1 MRKYGQNVP
10 FQGHNKDSNLQLRAL
25 CVEFGM
31 GEVCYYLPIN
41 KNHNKY
47 GFICH
52 AWTNSWCREFKHW
65 HRYWSVEWSLVN
77 WSKMDI
83 EQCCLWSSMK
93 ELCHGFDCIVVAAF
107 DFIVVAAHHRV
118 ARGNFRRCYS
128 GGPKLWQGPRL
139 DIRNLFQGSRP
150 SWPIVDFQI

>member
-1 MRKYGQNVP
+1 
-10 FQGHNKDSNLQLRAL
+10 
-25 CVEFGM
+25 M
-31 GEVCYYLPIN
+31 GSSVMHELIHDVV
-41 KNHNKY
+41 
-47 GFICH
+47 
-52 AWTNSWCREFKHW
+52 NSSIDIVTGLLNDH
-65 HRYWSVEWSLVN
+65 

-107 DFIVVAAHHRV
+107 DFIVVAAFDFIVVAAHHRV

-128 GGPKLWQGPRL
+128 GGLKLWQGPRL

-150 SWPIVDFQI
+150 S